1 MLLIHKIISRYAVLV
16 KSYKPLNVF
25 IGKAKLAKKYQTGVE
40 ICEKY
45 KKVNKIITN
54 QPCVL
59 LVNCLETPTAI

>member
-45 KKVNKIITN
+45 KTYKCNRYIIICAIQNSLMKCTSNK
-54 QPCVL
+54 
-59 LVNCLETPTAI
+59 